1 MVAEEDR
8 LFDYSEFEAA
18 TGEDQAS
25 QHYDG
30 GSIGGHYME
39 NQFNGDCQEPLH
51 DVLLDQQ
58 QYPLADEDGSHFS
71 EVTHGETVAS
81 FLTSSAS
88 EPYSG
93 DN

>member
-39 NQFNGDCQEPLH
+39 NQFNGDGQEPRSAAT
-51 DVLLDQQ
+51 
-58 QYPLADEDGSHFS
+58 PTEDDSQFS
-71 EVTHGETVAS
+71 EVSHGGIIS
-81 FLTSSAS
+81 YFLCK
-88 EPYSG
+88 
-93 DN
+93 